1 MNKDKCLIFVVMNLP
16 EEIQQ
21 QLSEQFGAFQSFR
34 SASGGCINHGG
45 IAKFDKG
52 SFFVKWNNAEK
63 FPEMFSLEAQG
74 LELLRLGTIKI
85 PEVLLVGEVANYSFL
100 VLEEINSSFISNIYW
115 EELGRGLADLHKIS
129 DTHFGLENDNYMGSL
144 KQVNSQIQDW
154 SSFYIENRLETQSA
168 LAFNAH
174 LLSKEDLRLIQLFY
188 KNIKDHLTIESPSLV
203 HGDLWNGNVMVGS
216 SGEPVL
222 IDPAVS
228 FLNRE
233 VDLAMAKLFGGFDE
247 QFYQA
252 YQEALPVQSGIECR
266 IEIYQLY
273 PLLVHLNLFGSGYY
287 SQCLSIIKRF
297 T

>member
-1 MNKDKCLIFVVMNLP
+1 MVMNLP
-16 EEIQQ
+16 TEIQQ
-21 QLSEQFGAFQSFR
+21 QLSEQFGAFQAFR

-100 VLEEINSSFISNIYW
+100 VLEEINSSSISNNYW
-115 EELGRGLADLHKIS
+115 EELGQGLADLHKIS

-174 LLSKEDLRLIQLFY
+174 LLSKEDMLLIQLFY
-188 KNIKDHLTIESPSLV
+188 KNIKDLLTIEPPSLV
-203 HGDLWNGNVMVGS
+203 HGDLWNGNVIVSS

-228 FLNRE
+228 FSNRE
-233 VDLAMAKLFGGFDE
+233 VDLAMVKLFGGFDE

-252 YQEALPVQSGIECR
+252 YREAFPVQSGIESR